1 MVDIEGFIT
10 LGPVARGHHRE
21 GTASSA
27 WLLPH
32 EHLGDP
38 PWWSCWRRST
48 DETGWNCGPVR
59 SGKICAMQIHKHTDT
74 PRPPLG
80 TTTTTTE
87 RVRATITSKESEGV
101 GSSLWLLHQHHPR
114 GRCRGLETLMKRAG
128 TRWARAEK
136 FVARTGHAEVLFH
149 T

>member
-1 MVDIEGFIT
+1 MRRVGT
-10 LGPVARGHHRE
+10 VARCDRGRFVPRKSTNTRIHQDHH
-21 GTASSA
+21 S
-27 WLLPH
+27 
-32 EHLGDP
+32 
-38 PWWSCWRRST
+38 
-48 DETGWNCGPVR
+48 GP
-59 SGKICAMQIHKHTDT
+59 
-74 PRPPLG
+74 PRPPL
-80 TTTTTTE
+80 

>member
-38 PWWSCWRRST
+38 PRWSCWRRST

-59 SGKICAMQIHKHTDT
+59 SGKICATQIVGWLIRRLVSITKGVWLPTVRGEGAIMSGLLPGGGEVMSSVSVRLGSHLCWL
-74 PRPPLG
+74 RP
-80 TTTTTTE
+80 
-87 RVRATITSKESEGV
+87 
-101 GSSLWLLHQHHPR
+101 GSC
-114 GRCRGLETLMKRAG
+114 G
-128 TRWARAEK
+128 
-136 FVARTGHAEVLFH
+136 
-149 T
+149 